1 MRWWQRGDKL
11 DYWDQMKDPR
21 KNRNRRKARKKI
33 FLFLLGCLAVL
44 LVLLQPILIE
54 YGKWLSPVSD
64 NLDADVVIP
73 QGAGSNNDRLDTS
86 IYLYKMGKAK
96 SLMTVAIS
104 EKVLQENVKQS
115 GLSSSTVYRGKCSD
129 RTSFDNAVSTREG
142 LKKFNLN
149 PKSILIVTD
158 KYATRRIQ
166 SLFQH
171 VLGPSIDVKIYP
183 AKSSIQSTNESLNNL
198 SWWNDDTSRKWVVS
212 ETQKNIFYWFYY
224 KVLGKVDSVDVPFE
238 DGFQWLTDSKTR
250 MDSDHYQ
257 KVAEEWTEKV
267 CGGKNE

>member
-1 MRWWQRGDKL
+1 MRWRRDKNL
-11 DYWDQMKDPR
+11 DHWDRMKDSG
-21 KNRNRRKARKKI
+21 KNQKRRKVKKNI
-33 FLFLLGCLAVL
+33 LLLLLGVIITL

-54 YGKWLSPVSD
+54 YGKWLSPTSD
-64 NLDADVVIP
+64 NLDVDIVIP
-73 QGAGSNNDRLDTS
+73 QGTGTNNDRLDTS
-86 IYLYKMGKAK
+86 IHLYKTGKAK
-96 SLMTVAIS
+96 SLLSVAIS
-104 EKVLQENVKQS
+104 EKILQENIKQS
-115 GLSSSTVYRGKCSD
+115 NLQPSDIYRGKCSD

-166 SLFQH
+166 LLFQH
-171 VLGPSIDVKIYP
+171 VLGPSIDVRVSA
-183 AKSSIQSTNESLNNL
+183 AKSSIQGTNESLQDPL
-198 SWWNDDTSRKWVVS
+198 WWHDETSRGWVIS

-224 KVLGKVDSVDVPFE
+224 KVLGKVDSADVPFE

-250 MDSDHYQ
+250 QDSEHYQ
-257 KVAEEWTEKV
+257 KVAEEWTTKV